1 MLPRSVGRVAVDD
14 VDQEIARGFRLLKF
28 SAPIEQ
34 LFLTEYL
41 NNRARMVP
49 LFALLGTIMY
59 LAAIMGDLSMIPD
72 VGSIVLRLRLF
83 VFVPY
88 AILVVVLMRL
98 RPTADTYD
106 LLSLGVGVLGISL
119 PMIPLIFARGEHIF
133 VYQTGSVGTLAFF
146 VIVLRP
152 RFRTVVAGLA
162 AMLAIQITTT
172 YFNGTFD
179 DVRFSG
185 IVSFYI
191 TLTVFLALSAYVG
204 EHVDRQNFL
213 NRLRSEA
220 LQAKLLTLS
229 ETDALTGLANRWVLD
244 RLRTE
249 IWAGQERAVAAILL
263 DVDGY
268 KSFNDIYGHLEGDA
282 CLRRISE
289 LVCRLVGDEGTVV
302 RYGGEEILVL
312 LPGVRLA
319 RARKL
324 AEDIREVIEQLAVP
338 HSGSKY
344 GVVTASLGVASASTT
359 THSMERLLS
368 QADAAL
374 YEAKRSGRNAVRE
387 HAVEAAS

>member
-1 MLPRSVGRVAVDD
+1 
-14 VDQEIARGFRLLKF
+14 
-28 SAPIEQ
+28 
-34 LFLTEYL
+34 
-41 NNRARMVP
+41 
-49 LFALLGTIMY
+49 
-59 LAAIMGDLSMIPD
+59 
-72 VGSIVLRLRLF
+72 
-83 VFVPY
+83 
-88 AILVVVLMRL
+88 
-98 RPTADTYD
+98 
-106 LLSLGVGVLGISL
+106 
-119 PMIPLIFARGEHIF
+119 
-133 VYQTGSVGTLAFF
+133 
-146 VIVLRP
+146 
-152 RFRTVVAGLA
+152 
-162 AMLAIQITTT
+162 MLAIQITTT

-229 ETDALTGLANRWVLD
+229 ETDALTGLANRRVLD

-249 IWAGQERAVAAILL
+249 IWAGEERAVSAILL

-289 LVCRLVGDEGTVV
+289 LVCRLVGEEGTVV

-312 LPGVRLA
+312 LPGAALA
-319 RARKL
+319 RARGL
-324 AEDIREVIEQLAVP
+324 AEDIRGAIEQLAVP
-338 HSGSKY
+338 HGGSKY

-368 QADAAL
+368 QSDAAL

-387 HAVEAAS
+387 HAVEAAY